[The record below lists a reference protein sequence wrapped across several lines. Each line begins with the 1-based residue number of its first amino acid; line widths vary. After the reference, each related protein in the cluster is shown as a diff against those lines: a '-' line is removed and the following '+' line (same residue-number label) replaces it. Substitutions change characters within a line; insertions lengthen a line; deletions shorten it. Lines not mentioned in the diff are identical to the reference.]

1 MFKRYLNYEL
11 QNIENEVRNRFS
23 LAEFVG
29 ETLYSGNYMNFILTH
44 EQNCI
49 IFKYVFQFVKIMK
62 SIKTCITIYNTKNK
76 SIFTNKFK
84 GKGS

>member
-1 MFKRYLNYEL
+1 MKPE
-11 QNIENEVRNRFS
+11 NRFS

-49 IFKYVFQFVKIMK
+49 IFKYVLDH
-62 SIKTCITIYNTKNK
+62 IKYSKRFLIV
-76 SIFTNKFK
+76 
-84 GKGS
+84 

>member
-11 QNIENEVRNRFS
+11 QNIENEVGNWFS

-29 ETLYSGNYMNFILTH
+29 ETMYSGNYVNFILSP

-49 IFKYVFQFVKIMK
+49 IYKYVFDYINCSKRFLIV
-62 SIKTCITIYNTKNK
+62 
-76 SIFTNKFK
+76 
-84 GKGS
+84 